1 MFTED
6 RGIMPFAIH
15 QSKLNLK
22 MYLFTRNK
30 NDFSCVPE
38 GILEEMGK
46 VKFLRNSF
54 PREKETEIIISRYKE
69 IESLVAVK
77 GYCVVRL
84 E

>member
-1 MFTED
+1 MVTED

-22 MYLFTRNK
+22 MYLFARNK

-46 VKFLRNSF
+46 IKFMRNSF
-54 PREKETEIIISRYKE
+54 LERKKQKLLFLAIKKLKALLLSRA
-69 IESLVAVK
+69 IV
-77 GYCVVRL
+77 
-84 E
+84 